1 MVIFAKPRFYYF
13 MSPQRLVVSVSCL
26 SARDSLLGRLEIA
39 NRIPCRQAARRNGR
53 NDVRDKKQADKEL
66 LRSSTIL
73 SDQPIRHMGGNRHKK
88 SFCDHQLQHTRKEV
102 YTMDVRTMRNEKLGA
117 RVVAALESRNM
128 EAYYVQTKEEA
139 VKKALELIP
148 KGSSISMGGAA
159 SVKECGLYD
168 AVSNGDYNFYDRDKV
183 ETPQEKEEIA
193 LKAFSADYFLG
204 SVNAMS
210 EDGVFINID
219 GNANRVAAYA
229 YGPKHV
235 LLIVG
240 MNKVVKSEEDA
251 LHRARNEAAPINAQR
266 FGIDTPCSK
275 NGSCFDCK
283 SPQCICCQIL
293 TTRFSRV
300 KGRFQIILVNE
311 NLGF

>member
-1 MVIFAKPRFYYF
+1 
-13 MSPQRLVVSVSCL
+13 
-26 SARDSLLGRLEIA
+26 
-39 NRIPCRQAARRNGR
+39 
-53 NDVRDKKQADKEL
+53 
-66 LRSSTIL
+66 
-73 SDQPIRHMGGNRHKK
+73 
-88 SFCDHQLQHTRKEV
+88 
-102 YTMDVRTMRNEKLGA
+102 MDVRQMRNEVLGK
-117 RVVAALESRNM
+117 RVVQALESRNM
-128 EAYYVQTKEEA
+128 EAYYVETKEEA

-168 AVSNGDYNFYDRDKV
+168 AVSSGDYVFYDRDRV
-183 ETPQEKEEIA
+183 NTQEEKEEIA
-193 LKAFSADYFLG
+193 LRAFSADWFLG

-210 EDGVFINID
+210 ENGVFINID
-219 GNANRVAAYA
+219 GSANRVAAYA
-229 YGPKHV
+229 YGPKNV

-240 MNKVVKSEEDA
+240 MNKIVKTEEDA
-251 LHRARNEAAPINAQR
+251 MSRARNEAAPVNAQR

-275 NGSCFDCK
+275 NGTCFDCK

-300 KGRFQIILVNE
+300 KGRFKIILVDE